1 MTIDNYSPLR
11 GLELFKWKVSRL
23 VEEATKLLPP
33 DEQVTIENNPGVTW
47 KSLGHVVEFRA
58 IAFPDRVLVLAD
70 AEWLTDDCDASGPEL
85 EYVPSADDVPDDI
98 SELTD

>member
-33 DEQVTIENNPGVTW
+33 DEQEAIAKTPGTVW

-70 AEWLTDDCDASGPEL
+70 AEWLTDDCDPSGPEL
-85 EYVPSADDVPDDI
+85 EYVPSADEIPDDI